1 MSAHRPANGQ
11 PGPDRQRK
19 PALVVGHNRA
29 AMMPAEKPKDF
40 KGAMLQ
46 LLGYMGAYRYALAA
60 ALTIAIVA
68 TVLNILGPKI
78 LGQATTTLFE
88 GVMGRITG
96 TGDIDFPKIAHILL
110 TVLALYVASA
120 VFRYIQGWMMVN
132 ISMDIAY
139 RLRRDIAAKIH
150 RLPLSYFDRTTYG
163 EVLSRVTNDVDV
175 INQTLSQGLSQTVTS
190 VVSLVGILVMMLTIS
205 WQMTLVALLILPLSA
220 GLVRVVV
227 RRSQRYFG
235 RLQEYLGHLNG
246 HVEETFGGHMVIKAF
261 GNEGRRMATFER
273 LNGVLYDAAWKS
285 QFLSGIMMPLMRF
298 VSNLGYV
305 AVSVLGGYLAIRN
318 LVTVGDI
325 QAFLQYV
332 RNFTQPIQQMAN
344 IANILQST
352 AAAAERVFA
361 YLNEPEESPDP
372 ENPVVLDKVEGRVEF
387 RRVRFSYIPGKPV
400 IKGFSAVVEPGQ
412 KVAIVGPT
420 GAGKTTL
427 VKLLMR
433 FYDVDDG
440 AILID
445 GHDIREFRRADL
457 RRLFGMVLQ
466 DTWLFNGTIR
476 ENIRYGRPD
485 ATDEE
490 VVAAAKAAHADHFI
504 RTLPEGYD
512 TVINEE
518 STNIS
523 SGEKQLLTIARAFL
537 ADPPMLIL
545 DEATSNVDTH
555 TELLIQ
561 RAMDRLMEGRT
572 SFVIAHRL
580 STIRDA
586 DNILVIRD
594 GDIVEQGTHE
604 ELLRKGGFYAEMYYS
619 QFDILDENGDGAA
632 PETLRPAGATA

>member
-1 MSAHRPANGQ
+1 MRASHNPQG
-11 PGPDRQRK
+11 PGTPNRRK
-19 PALVVGHNRA
+19 ATLAMGHNRA

-40 KGAMLQ
+40 KGAIQQ
-46 LLGYMGAYRYALAA
+46 LLGYMGGYRYALVA
-60 ALTIAIVA
+60 ALTIAVIA

-96 TGDIDFPKIAHILL
+96 TGDIDFPKIARILL
-110 TVLALYVASA
+110 TVLALYIASA

-139 RLRRDIAAKIH
+139 RLRRDIAAKVH
-150 RLPLSYFDRTTYG
+150 RLPLHYFDRTTYG

-205 WQMTLVALLILPLSA
+205 WQMTLAALVVLPLS
-220 GLVRVVV
+220 GVLVRMVV

-235 RLQEYLGHLNG
+235 QVQEYLGHLNG
-246 HVEETFGGHMVIKAF
+246 HVEETFGGHMVVKAF
-261 GNEGRRMATFER
+261 GNEAQRIRAFDR
-273 LNGVLYDAAWKS
+273 LNDILYGAAWKA
-285 QFLSGIMMPLMRF
+285 QFLSGIMMPLMVF
-298 VSNLGYV
+298 VGNLGYV

-332 RNFTQPIQQMAN
+332 RDFTQPIQQMAN
-344 IANILQST
+344 IANVLQST
-352 AAAAERVFA
+352 AAAAERVFTF
-361 YLNEPEESPDP
+361 LNEEEEAPDP
-372 ENPVVLDKVEGRVEF
+372 ENPVVLEQVQGRVEF
-387 RRVRFSYIPGKPV
+387 RHVRFGYLPGKPV
-400 IKGFSAVVEPGQ
+400 IKDFSAVVEPGQ

-445 GHDIREFRRADL
+445 GHDIRAFRRADL

-490 VVAAAKAAHADHFI
+490 VIAAAKAAHADHFI
-504 RTLPEGYD
+504 RTLPDGYD

-523 SGEKQLLTIARAFL
+523 AGEKQLLTIARAFL

-545 DEATSNVDTH
+545 DEATSNVDTR

-561 RAMDRLMEGRT
+561 RAMDRLMQGRT

-580 STIRDA
+580 STIRHA

-604 ELLRKGGFYAEMYYS
+604 QLLAKGGFYAEMYYS
-619 QFDILDENGDGAA
+619 QFDILDDNGHA
-632 PETLRPAGATA
+632 PARQGLRPSTASS

>member
-372 ENPVVLDKVEGRVEF
+372 ENPVVLDKVEGRGEF
-387 RRVRFSYIPGKPV
+387 RRVRFSYNPGKPV

>member
-1 MSAHRPANGQ
+1 MSESRNPHGNGA
-11 PGPDRQRK
+11 PTPRRK
-19 PALVVGHNRA
+19 PALMVGHNRA
-29 AMMPAEKPKDF
+29 ALMPAEKPKDF
-40 KGAMLQ
+40 KGALLQ
-46 LLGYMGAYRYALAA
+46 LLGYMGGYRYALAA
-60 ALTIAIVA
+60 ALLIAVIA
-68 TVLNILGPKI
+68 TVLNIVGPKI

-88 GVMGRITG
+88 GIMARISG
-96 TGDIDFPKIAHILL
+96 TGDIDFGKIGQILL
-110 TVLALYVASA
+110 TVLGLYAASA
-120 VFRYIQGWMMVN
+120 VFHYIQGWMMVN

-150 RLPLSYFDRTTYG
+150 RLPLRYFDRTTYG

-175 INQTLSQGLSQTVTS
+175 INQTFSQGLSQTVTS

-205 WQMTLVALLILPLSA
+205 WQMTLVALLVLPLS
-220 GLVRVVV
+220 GVLVRVVV
-227 RRSQRYFG
+227 KRSQRYFG
-235 RLQEYLGHLNG
+235 QQQEYLGHLNG
-246 HVEETFGGHMVIKAF
+246 HVEETFGGHLVIKAF
-261 GNEGRRMATFER
+261 GNEEQRVSAFDR
-273 LNGVLYDAAWKS
+273 LNQVLYGAAWKS
-285 QFLSGIMMPLMRF
+285 QFFSGIMMPLMLF
-298 VSNLGYV
+298 VGNLGYV
-305 AVSVLGGYLAIRN
+305 AVSVLGGFLAIRN

-332 RNFTQPIQQMAN
+332 RNFTQPIQRMAN
-344 IANILQST
+344 IANVLQST

-361 YLNEPEESPDP
+361 FLNEPEEVPDP

-387 RRVRFSYIPGKPV
+387 RHVRFSYIPGKPV
-400 IKGFSAVVEPGQ
+400 IKDFSARIEPGQ

-433 FYDVDDG
+433 FYDVDKG

-457 RRLFGMVLQ
+457 RRMFGMVLQ
-466 DTWLFNGTIR
+466 DTWLFNGTIM
-476 ENIRYGRPD
+476 ENIRYGRPN

-490 VVAAAKAAHADHFI
+490 VIAAARAAHADHFI
-504 RTLPEGYD
+504 RTLPEGYN

-545 DEATSNVDTH
+545 DEATSNVDTR

-580 STIRDA
+580 STIRNA
-586 DNILVIRD
+586 DNILVIHE
-594 GDIVEQGTHE
+594 GDIIEQGTHE
-604 ELLRKGGFYAEMYYS
+604 ELLARGGFYAEMYYS
-619 QFDILDENGDGAA
+619 QFDILDENGNGAA
-632 PETLRPAGATA
+632 SEGLRPAGARA